1 MKKILTLLILFSLLP
16 LGVAWRS
23 GNPRIY
29 IEPDTMTVVSG
40 TNVSFEIRVSD
51 VTDLYGV
58 AFDISMPL
66 NELSVKQSGIEKS
79 TDKEKN
85 FLERDKRSI
94 VVLSRVKKNENR
106 IIVGISRIGQ
116 VEGVSGS
123 GLLLK
128 VNFVG
133 GNTGI
138 YDVKLQN
145 ITLFDSK
152 MRQMNIDTQATTLRV
167 TVVPQDK
174 NPPTVEFTTT
184 PPPETNKTLSIQ
196 FEWEGSDDK
205 TLPENLLYS
214 YKLDEEEWSEWKH
227 TTSYVTPNLKE
238 GSHTFSVKAK
248 DEAGNESEVLIY
260 TFIVDITP
268 PELEVTSP
276 QDGTQAKD
284 KLIDITGKT
293 EPNIKVDVNGIIVNS
308 DSQGNFTASYS
319 LNEGDNL
326 LTIKA
331 IDKAGNETV
340 KKIHVIYKP
349 RTIIRLQIG
358 NLMAVVNDETVM
370 LDLAPFIENGRTL
383 VPLRFVA
390 ETFGAEVG
398 WDPVE
403 ERITIT
409 LGDKVVVLWIGKKE
423 ALIDGERY
431 YLDVPPKVIEIPEI
445 GGGRTVV
452 PLRFVSE
459 AFGAKVEW
467 DPELQIITIT
477 YPGD

>member
-1 MKKILTLLILFSLLP
+1 MKKILTFLILFSLLP

-29 IEPDTMTVVSG
+29 IEPDSMTVVSG
-40 TNVSFEIRVSD
+40 TPSSFEIRVSD

-58 AFDISMPL
+58 SFDISLPL
-66 NELSVKQSGIEKS
+66 NELSVKQSDIKKS
-79 TDKEKN
+79 TEKEKN
-85 FLERDKRSI
+85 FLERDKRTI
-94 VVLSRVKKNENR
+94 VVLSKVKKNENR

-133 GNTGI
+133 GNTGV
-138 YDVKLQN
+138 YTVKLQN

-152 MRQMNIDTQATTLRV
+152 MRQMNVDTENTTLTV

-174 NPPTVEFTTT
+174 NPPTIKFKTT

-214 YKLDEEEWSEWKH
+214 YKLDDENWSDWKH
-227 TTSYVTPNLKE
+227 VTSYVTPNLKE

-248 DEAGNESEVLIY
+248 DEAGNESEVLTY

-268 PELEVTSP
+268 PPLEVTSP

-293 EPNIKVDVNGIIVNS
+293 EPNIKVDINGVVVNS
-308 DSQGNFTASYS
+308 DSEGNFTASYS

-409 LGDKVVVLWIGKKE
+409 LGDKVVVLWVGKKE
-423 ALIDGERY
+423 ALINGERY

>member
-1 MKKILTLLILFSLLP
+1 
-16 LGVAWRS
+16 
-23 GNPRIY
+23 
-29 IEPDTMTVVSG
+29 
-40 TNVSFEIRVSD
+40 
-51 VTDLYGV
+51 
-58 AFDISMPL
+58 
-66 NELSVKQSGIEKS
+66 
-79 TDKEKN
+79 
-85 FLERDKRSI
+85 
-94 VVLSRVKKNENR
+94 
-106 IIVGISRIGQ
+106 
-116 VEGVSGS
+116 
-123 GLLLK
+123 
-128 VNFVG
+128 
-133 GNTGI
+133 
-138 YDVKLQN
+138 
-145 ITLFDSK
+145 
-152 MRQMNIDTQATTLRV
+152 
-167 TVVPQDK
+167 
-174 NPPTVEFTTT
+174 
-184 PPPETNKTLSIQ
+184 
-196 FEWEGSDDK
+196 
-205 TLPENLLYS
+205 YS
-214 YKLDEEEWSEWKH
+214 YKLDEEDWSEWKH

-238 GSHTFSVKAK
+238 GNHTFSVKAK
-248 DEAGNESEVLIY
+248 DEAGNESEVLTY

-276 QDGTQAKD
+276 QDGTLAKD
-284 KLIDITGKT
+284 KLIDVTGKT

-340 KKIHVIYKP
+340 KKIHVTYKP

-409 LGDKVVVLWIGKKE
+409 LGDKVVVLWIGRKE
-423 ALIDGERY
+423 ALINGERY